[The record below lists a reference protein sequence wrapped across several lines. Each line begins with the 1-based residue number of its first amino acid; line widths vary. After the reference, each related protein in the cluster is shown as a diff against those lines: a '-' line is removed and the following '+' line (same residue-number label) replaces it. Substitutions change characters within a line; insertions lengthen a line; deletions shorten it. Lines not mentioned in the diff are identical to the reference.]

1 MLIEKNVKLDSGEFY
16 YWGLGLGVFK
26 NHSIEDG
33 SDNGWYGTKCGV
45 KN

>member
-1 MLIEKNVKLDSGEFY
+1 
-16 YWGLGLGVFK
+16 LGVLK
-26 NHSIEDG
+26 IHSIEDG

>member
-1 MLIEKNVKLDSGEFY
+1 MLIEKNVTVDSGEVY
-16 YWGLGLGVFK
+16 YSRSSLGVFK

-33 SDNGWYGTKCGV
+33 SDNAWYGTKCGV

>member
-1 MLIEKNVKLDSGEFY
+1 
-16 YWGLGLGVFK
+16 LGVFK